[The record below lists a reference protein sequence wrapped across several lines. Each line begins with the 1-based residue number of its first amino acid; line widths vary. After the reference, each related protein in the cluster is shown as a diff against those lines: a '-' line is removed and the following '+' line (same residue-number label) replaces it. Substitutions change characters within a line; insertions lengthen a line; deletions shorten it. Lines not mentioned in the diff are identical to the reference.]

1 MLLIHCVKS
10 VQIWSYFWSV
20 FSCIRTEITPYLDTF
35 HGVKVTTSDLNFSPN
50 SYTITSFFKNLRN
63 IFFSIVASKY
73 INYLIFT
80 LFRSSKTGMRKFQ
93 KKKKKKAVIMFILAI
108 KKSQKEY
115 SVLIEMFFRQI
126 QSMLWKIPVV
136 YCS

>member
-10 VQIWSYFWSV
+10 VQIWSYFWSG

-35 HGVKVTTSDLNFSPN
+35 HAVKVTTSDLNFSPN
-50 SYTITSFFKNLRN
+50 SYTTTSLFKNFRN

-80 LFRSSKTGMRKFQ
+80 LFEAVKRGCGDF
-93 KKKKKKAVIMFILAI
+93 KKKKKK
-108 KKSQKEY
+108 KKTDNVHFGHKEITEGM
-115 SVLIEMFFRQI
+115 LIA
-126 QSMLWKIPVV
+126 
-136 YCS
+136 Y